1 MPTLLT
7 SYGVLS
13 TCSSFQATPSS
24 SAILI
29 AAVRTCSSSASD
41 GTTTSTILSR
51 AYVTVSVTLT
61 RFVLVSFCL
70 VMMHSSFSFLCVRAR
85 PGSGCGV
92 PTSRDRGGLSSC
104 QALCF
109 RLVSEAAMDW
119 LDCEVIERVPGRM
132 SGAPVLR
139 HSRVRPED
147 LLANLE
153 EGPEWLAEQHDLP
166 LADVVSVIAFYRRHQ
181 DQLAPAP

>member
-1 MPTLLT
+1 
-7 SYGVLS
+7 
-13 TCSSFQATPSS
+13 
-24 SAILI
+24 
-29 AAVRTCSSSASD
+29 
-41 GTTTSTILSR
+41 
-51 AYVTVSVTLT
+51 
-61 RFVLVSFCL
+61 
-70 VMMHSSFSFLCVRAR
+70 
-85 PGSGCGV
+85 
-92 PTSRDRGGLSSC
+92 
-104 QALCF
+104 
-109 RLVSEAAMDW
+109 MDW

-166 LADVVSVIAFYRRHQ
+166 LADVVSVIAFYHRHQ